1 MRIGRRAAL
10 LLCVLASSQ
19 VFASSNKD
27 TSASAVVAAASVDAQ
42 AGVSPEHQL
51 QIAVQ
56 AIDDGR
62 DNDALKELLS
72 LTRREPKFRL
82 AQLLYAQVLAMRSGI
97 PDALPLSNADNAQL
111 RELREEFRVRVG
123 HSERGPGAGSLPSDI
138 VELASSEPY
147 VLLADLSRSRLYV
160 LGNRGGRLQVVDDF
174 YSTLARR
181 GFGKRTS
188 GDLMTPVGIYRATS
202 FTPGSA
208 LPSFYGA
215 GAFPLNYPNAWDRA
229 HGRTGYGIWLH
240 GVPADTYSRPPRASE
255 GCLVLANED
264 LLSLKQIIHI
274 DETPVIF
281 SDHVD
286 WVAPERQAARRAEI
300 KSRIEGWRAAW
311 AKHDSAEYQNF
322 YARDFR
328 GNDGSSRPH
337 FDDAKLLSKTTT
349 PLDIHLTG
357 LNLFAYPGQ
366 QDLMLAQFTQD
377 YSIDSV
383 SHISR
388 REQYWQRQSS
398 GRWKIVYEENH

>member
-1 MRIGRRAAL
+1 MRISRRAAFV
-10 LLCVLASSQ
+10 LCGFAVSQALAIGS
-19 VFASSNKD
+19 KE
-27 TSASAVVAAASVDAQ
+27 TSASAVVAAANADAQ

-56 AIDDGR
+56 AIDNGR
-62 DNDALKELLS
+62 DNDALKELFN
-72 LTRREPKFRL
+72 LTQREPNFRL
-82 AQLLYAQVLAMRSGI
+82 AQLLYAQLLAMRSGI
-97 PDALPLSNADNAQL
+97 ADALPMSKADSAQL
-111 RELREEFRVRVG
+111 KELREEFRVRVG
-123 HSERGPGAGSLPSDI
+123 HSEREPTAGSLPSDI
-138 VELASSEPY
+138 VELANSEPY

-160 LGNRGGRLQVVDDF
+160 LSNRGGRLQVVEDF

-181 GFGKRTS
+181 GFGKRSS
-188 GDLMTPVGIYRATS
+188 GDLMTPVGIYRATT

-208 LPSFYGA
+208 LPAFYGA
-215 GAFPLNYPNAWDRA
+215 GAFPLNYPNAWDRV

-264 LLSLKQIIHI
+264 LLRLKQIIHI

-286 WVAPERQAARRAEI
+286 WVPPERQAARRAEI
-300 KSRIEGWRAAW
+300 KSRIEAWREAW
-311 AKHDSAEYQNF
+311 AKHDSAEYQSF

-328 GNDGSSRPH
+328 GNDGSSKPH
-337 FDDAKLLSKTTT
+337 FDDAKLLAKTTT

-377 YSIDSV
+377 YSIDNV

-388 REQYWQRQSS
+388 REQYWQRQSN
-398 GRWKIVYEENH
+398 GRWKIAHEENH